1 MDIFDQRAA
10 VDESEGQYG
19 LSGEMK
25 KTQYVLQLLG
35 APWCP
40 DTLKCI
46 LIAAEQGMEMTCGV
60 IDASQNEH
68 QSSDYL
74 AVSEFGLM
82 PALKES
88 DYYTSGVKAITEF
101 INARGLGTTLIPM
114 NDALATDQECWI
126 QIART
131 QAEPAINTLV
141 KESICSDNNDAGK
154 IDSAK
159 STLSPILDQLND
171 ALGKSKYVVGK
182 NFSLADIHWAAD
194 LHLLSLTAGADL
206 VNQRSNIKSWLDG
219 LRNKKSAC
227 GQDIIA
233 MSFLPSADDIKAKKM
248 VGIVKIPDF

>member
-25 KTQYVLQLLG
+25 KTQYILQLLG

-40 DTLKCI
+40 DSLKCI

-60 IDASQNEH
+60 IDTSQNEN
-68 QSSDYL
+68 QSNDYL

-82 PALKES
+82 PALKEA

-101 INARGLGTTLIPM
+101 INARGLGNTLIPM
-114 NDALATDQECWI
+114 NDAMATDQECWI

-141 KESICSDNNDAGK
+141 EECICTGNNDAGK

-159 STLSPILDQLND
+159 ATLAPILDQLND
-171 ALGKSKYVVGK
+171 ALGKNKYIAGK
-182 NFSLADIHWAAD
+182 NYSLADIHWTANM
-194 LHLLSLTAGADL
+194 HLLGLTAGADL
-206 VNQRSNIKSWLDG
+206 IDQRSNIKSWLDG

-233 MSFLPSADDIKAKKM
+233 MSFLPSADDIKAKKL
-248 VGIVKIPDF
+248 VEIVKIPDF

>member
-60 IDASQNEH
+60 VDPTANEH
-68 QSSDYL
+68 QSSDFL
-74 AVSEFGLM
+74 AVSEFGIL

-88 DYYTSGVKAITEF
+88 DYYTAGVKAITEF

-114 NDALATDQECWI
+114 NDTMATEQECWI

-131 QAEPAINTLV
+131 EAEPAVNSLV
-141 KESICSDNNDAGK
+141 EECICTGNNDTSK
-154 IDSAK
+154 IDAAK

-171 ALGKSKYVVGK
+171 TLGKNKFVAGK
-182 NFSLADIHWAAD
+182 SYSVADIHWTAA

-206 VNQRSNIKSWLDG
+206 IEQRSNIKTWLAG
-219 LRNKKSAC
+219 IRSKKSAC
-227 GQDIIA
+227 GQDVVA
-233 MSFLPSADDIKAKKM
+233 TTFLPSADDIKAKKI
-248 VGIVKIPDF
+248 VNIVKIPDY

>member
-10 VDESEGQYG
+10 VDESEGEYG

-25 KTQYVLQLLG
+25 KTQYILQLLG

-46 LIAAEQGMEMTCGV
+46 LIAAEQGMEMTCGLV
-60 IDASQNEH
+60 DPTANEH
-68 QSSDYL
+68 QSADFL
-74 AVSEFGLM
+74 AVSEFGIL

-88 DYYTSGVKAITEF
+88 DYVTAGVKAITEF
-101 INARGLGTTLIPM
+101 INARGLGNTLIPM

-141 KESICSDNNDAGK
+141 EECVCTSNNDAGK
-154 IDSAK
+154 IESAK
-159 STLSPILDQLND
+159 STLGPILDQLND
-171 ALGKSKYVVGK
+171 TLGKNKFVAGK
-182 NFSLADIHWAAD
+182 NFSLADIHWTAG

-206 VNQRSNIKSWLDG
+206 IEQRSNIKAWLANMRG
-219 LRNKKSAC
+219 KKSAC
-227 GQDIIA
+227 GQDVIA
-233 MSFLPSADDIKAKKM
+233 TSFLPSAEDIKAKKI
-248 VGIVKIPDF
+248 VPIVKIPDF

>member
-60 IDASQNEH
+60 VDVSQNEH

-74 AVSEFGLM
+74 AVSEFGLT

-88 DYYTSGVKAITEF
+88 DYYTAGVKAIIEF

-141 KESICSDNNDAGK
+141 EECVCTGNNDAAK

-171 ALGKSKYVVGK
+171 ALGKNKYVVGK
-182 NFSLADIHWAAD
+182 NFSVADIHWGAD
-194 LHLLSLTAGADL
+194 LHLLSLTGGADL
-206 VNQRSNIKSWLDG
+206 IDQRSNIKSWLDG

-227 GQDIIA
+227 GQDVVA
-233 MSFLPSADDIKAKKM
+233 MSFLPSAEDIKAKKL
-248 VGIVKIPDF
+248 VEIVKIPDF

>member
-19 LSGEMK
+19 LSGELK
-25 KTQYVLQLLG
+25 KTQYILQLLG

-60 IDASQNEH
+60 VDPSTNEH
-68 QSSDYL
+68 QSSDFL
-74 AVSEFGLM
+74 AVSEFGVM
-82 PALKES
+82 PALKEA
-88 DYYTSGVKAITEF
+88 DYYTAGVKAITEF

-141 KESICSDNNDAGK
+141 EECICTGNNDAAK
-154 IDSAK
+154 IDAAK
-159 STLSPILDQLND
+159 ATLGPILDQLND
-171 ALGKSKYVVGK
+171 ALGKSKFVAGK
-182 NFSLADIHWAAD
+182 NYSLADIHWTAD

-206 VNQRSNIKSWLDG
+206 ISARNNIRAWLDG
-219 LRNKKSAC
+219 MRAKKSAC
-227 GQDIIA
+227 GQDVVA
-233 MSFLPSADDIKAKKM
+233 TTFLPSADDIKAKKI
-248 VGIVKIPDF
+248 VDIVKIPDF

>member
-25 KTQYVLQLLG
+25 KTQYILQLLG

-40 DTLKCI
+40 DSLKCI

-60 IDASQNEH
+60 IDTSQNEN
-68 QSSDYL
+68 QSNDYL

-82 PALKES
+82 PALKEA

-101 INARGLGTTLIPM
+101 INARGLGNTLIPM
-114 NDALATDQECWI
+114 NDAMATDQECWI

-141 KESICSDNNDAGK
+141 EECICTGNNDAGK

-159 STLSPILDQLND
+159 ATLAPLLDQLND
-171 ALGKSKYVVGK
+171 ALAKNKYVAGK
-182 NFSLADIHWAAD
+182 NYSLADIHWTANM
-194 LHLLSLTAGADL
+194 HLLSLTAGADL
-206 VNQRSNIKSWLDG
+206 IDQRSNIKSWLDG

-227 GQDIIA
+227 GQDVIA
-233 MSFLPSADDIKAKKM
+233 MSFLPSADDIKAKKL
-248 VGIVKIPDF
+248 VEIVKIPDF

>member
-25 KTQYVLQLLG
+25 KTQYILQLLG

-60 IDASQNEH
+60 VDPTANEH
-68 QSSDYL
+68 QSGDFL
-74 AVSEFGLM
+74 AVSEFGVL
-82 PALKES
+82 PALKEA
-88 DYYTSGVKAITEF
+88 DYYTAGVKAITEF

-131 QAEPAINTLV
+131 QAEPAINTLLEECV
-141 KESICSDNNDAGK
+141 CTGNNDAGK
-154 IDSAK
+154 IDAAK
-159 STLSPILDQLND
+159 ATLGPILDQLND
-171 ALGKSKYVVGK
+171 ALGKNKYVAGK
-182 NFSLADIHWAAD
+182 NYSLADIHWTAG

-206 VNQRSNIKSWLDG
+206 INSRNNIRAWLDG
-219 LRNKKSAC
+219 MRSKKSAC
-227 GQDIIA
+227 GQDIVA
-233 MSFLPSADDIKAKKM
+233 TTFLPSADDIKAKKI
-248 VGIVKIPDF
+248 VDIVKIPDF